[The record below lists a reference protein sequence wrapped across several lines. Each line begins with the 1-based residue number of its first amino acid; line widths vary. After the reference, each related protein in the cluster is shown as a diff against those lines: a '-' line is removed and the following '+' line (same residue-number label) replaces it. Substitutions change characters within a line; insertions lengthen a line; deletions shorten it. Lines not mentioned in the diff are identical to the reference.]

1 MIIFVADAFVEHY
14 VGGAE
19 LTTEAIL
26 EKSLTPTYKILCSG
40 LNTTHMSQGK
50 DLFWVFAN
58 FSSLS
63 DECLLYAAKNLNYS
77 VLEYDYKFCKYRSIE
92 KHIAAE
98 GKCDCQDSKRGKL
111 VSIFLNCSK
120 ISWWMSEKQKEIYKE
135 RFPFLSPDNNKVLTS
150 VLSEESLDLIESYD
164 ISNKNDKW
172 IILNSQ
178 SWIKGVPDA
187 INYAKE
193 NNLDYELV
201 WGLDHNQFLQKLAQS
216 KGLIF
221 LPPGGDTCP
230 RLVIEAKLLGC
241 ELVLNDN
248 VQHKDEPWFSD
259 RETAL
264 SYLRERTNVFWE
276 EIDSIIHPVTKEK
289 EENHFTIVVPSYNN
303 ENWVNINMGSVME
316 QRYENYDVLY
326 VNDASTDKTK
336 EVLDELVAKNN
347 FDKIRVINNKEN
359 KKALHN
365 ICHCISE
372 SQEDT
377 IIILLDGDDWLAH
390 RNVLAQL
397 NDIYNKDVWITAGS
411 YMDNVQGQVVKP
423 EIDSSMWDTNVR
435 KYFNSAG
442 HNFSHLR
449 TFRKK
454 LFDKIKTEDL
464 LDEDGKHY
472 KYTFDQA
479 LMFPMVEMSGKEHFC
494 EVDDILLTYN
504 RRNPLSVDKVS
515 RQEQLRIEKV
525 VKNKK
530 PYERIKKI

>member
-1 MIIFVADAFVEHY
+1 MIIFAADAFVEHY

-19 LTTEAIL
+19 LTTEAII
-26 EKSLTPTYKILCSG
+26 EKSLTPTYKALCNN
-40 LNTTHMSQGK
+40 LIPADMSEGK

-92 KHIAAE
+92 KHIELE
-98 GKCDCQDSKRGKL
+98 GNCDCQNSKRGKL
-111 VSIFLNCSK
+111 VSIFLNYSK
-120 ISWWMSEKQKEIYKE
+120 TNWWMSQKQKETYE
-135 RFPFLSPDNNKVLTS
+135 ELFPFLSQENNKVLTS
-150 VLSEESLDLIESYD
+150 VLSDESLDLIESYD
-164 ISNKNDKW
+164 VSNKNDKW
-172 IILNSQ
+172 IILNSK
-178 SWIKGVPDA
+178 SWIKGVNDA
-187 INYAKE
+187 VSYAKE

-201 WGLDHNQFLQKLAQS
+201 WGLDHKQFLQKLSES

-259 RETAL
+259 RDTAL
-264 SYLRERTNVFWE
+264 SYLRKRTDVFWQG
-276 EIDSIIHPVTKEK
+276 IDDITHSVENKK
-289 EENHFTIVVPSYNN
+289 EENHFTVVVPSYNN
-303 ENWVNINMGSVME
+303 ENWANINMRSIIE
-316 QRYENYDVLY
+316 QNYENYDVLY
-326 VNDASTDKTK
+326 VDDASTDETK
-336 EVLDELVAKNN
+336 HTVENIVKENN
-347 FDKIRVINNKEN
+347 FDKIRVISNKEN

-365 ICHCISE
+365 ICHCIAE
-372 SQEDT
+372 SKEDT
-377 IIILLDGDDWLAH
+377 IIILLDGDDWLSH
-390 RNVLAQL
+390 RNVLAEL
-397 NDIYNKDVWITAGS
+397 NDIYDENVWITAGS
-411 YMDNVQGQVVKP
+411 YIDNLQGLIRKP
-423 EIDSSMWDTNVR
+423 EIDESMWKSNIR
-435 KYFNSAG
+435 KYSGAAG

-464 LDEDGKHY
+464 LDEDGEHY

-479 LMFPMVEMSGKEHFC
+479 LMFPMVEMAGPEHFY
-494 EVDDILLTYN
+494 EVDDVLLTYN
-504 RRNPLSVDKVS
+504 RRNPLSVDRVS

-525 VKNKK
+525 IKEKQ
-530 PYERIKKI
+530 PYDRVKKI